1 MTGTGL
7 VARVVPQVALGGR
20 RAVHLLERN
29 VLVARRI
36 WLIIVSGFFE
46 SVFYLF
52 GVGVGVGALI
62 GDVTGPGGRVVPY
75 AAFVAPALL
84 GAAAMNGAVFESTN
98 IYFKLKW
105 AKIYDAVV
113 ATPLNPGDVA
123 MAEIAWSLI
132 RGAMYATGFLVVIS
146 LFGYMPSAWGW
157 LALPASLLIGFAF
170 AAVGMAAVTY
180 IRTWQDFDLITL
192 ATLPLFLFSASF
204 YPITVYPGWLQ
215 VVVRFSPLYHGVEL
229 IRGLTLGVFDITLL
243 GHVLFL
249 VVMGVVGLAISARR
263 IGNLLLA

>member
-1 MTGTGL
+1 MTGAGL

-29 VLVARRI
+29 VLVARQI

-46 SVFYLF
+46 SVVYLF
-52 GVGVGVGALI
+52 GVGVGVGVGALI
-62 GDVTGPGGRVVPY
+62 GDVTGPGGRVVEY

-113 ATPLNPGDVA
+113 ATPLNPGDIA
-123 MAEIAWSLI
+123 IAEIAWSLI
-132 RGAMYATGFLVVIS
+132 RGGIYAMGFLLVMS

-157 LALPASLLIGFAF
+157 LALPPSRL
-170 AAVGMAAVTY
+170 
-180 IRTWQDFDLITL
+180 RCW
-192 ATLPLFLFSASF
+192 SASRSQ
-204 YPITVYPGWLQ
+204 PWAWQ
-215 VVVRFSPLYHGVEL
+215 RSPTFEL
-229 IRGLTLGVFDITLL
+229 GK
-243 GHVLFL
+243 
-249 VVMGVVGLAISARR
+249 IST
-263 IGNLLLA
+263 